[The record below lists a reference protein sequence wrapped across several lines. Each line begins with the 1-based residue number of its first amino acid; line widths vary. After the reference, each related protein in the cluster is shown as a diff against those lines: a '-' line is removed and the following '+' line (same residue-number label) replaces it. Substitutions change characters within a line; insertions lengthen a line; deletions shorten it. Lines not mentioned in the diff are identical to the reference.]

1 MKLAD
6 RLKRATGDAI
16 AAPVSASAPAP
27 EEKTLKAGGDES
39 FDLKSQVHRALIER
53 LDLSKL
59 ASVEREKLEG
69 EFRQEV
75 GNLLRELKSGMS
87 RGEEDRLIAEVLN
100 EIFGLG
106 PIEPL
111 LHDPT
116 IEEIMVNGPKQ
127 VFCARSGKTFLTDLI
142 FQDDAHLLHIIERI
156 VSVVGRRIDESSP
169 MVDARLLDGSRVNAI
184 IPPLALDGPCLTIRK
199 FPSERLKPENLLAF
213 ETLTAPML
221 QLLQGCVQARLN
233 TLVSGRHSLREND
246 SPERALELYS
256 IQRADHHHR
265 GLRGAPASTKPHH
278 PPGDP
283 SSEPR
288 RPGGDHTA
296 GPGPE
301 QPADAP
307 RPHRD
312 GRGPGRGGPGH
323 APGDEYGA

>member
-16 AAPVSASAPAP
+16 AAPVSASASAP

-39 FDLKSQVHRALIER
+39 FDLKSRVHRALIER

-87 RGEEDRLIAEVLN
+87 RGEEDRLVAEVLN

-142 FQDDAHLLHIIERI
+142 F
-156 VSVVGRRIDESSP
+156 
-169 MVDARLLDGSRVNAI
+169 
-184 IPPLALDGPCLTIRK
+184 
-199 FPSERLKPENLLAF
+199 
-213 ETLTAPML
+213 
-221 QLLQGCVQARLN
+221 
-233 TLVSGRHSLREND
+233 
-246 SPERALELYS
+246 
-256 IQRADHHHR
+256 
-265 GLRGAPASTKPHH
+265 
-278 PPGDP
+278 
-283 SSEPR
+283 
-288 RPGGDHTA
+288 
-296 GPGPE
+296 
-301 QPADAP
+301 
-307 RPHRD
+307 
-312 GRGPGRGGPGH
+312 
-323 APGDEYGA
+323 